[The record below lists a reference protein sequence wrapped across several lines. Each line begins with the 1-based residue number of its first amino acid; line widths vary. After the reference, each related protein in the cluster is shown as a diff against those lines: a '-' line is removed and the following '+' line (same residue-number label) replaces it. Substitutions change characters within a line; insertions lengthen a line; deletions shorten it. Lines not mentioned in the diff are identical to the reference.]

1 MAKKTTNQISQKS
14 LDRSRG
20 VSLPNGNR
28 DVEQKENNIIS
39 GKLDEIVKTI
49 EKSYTNLTS
58 KLDVVLSGINSRP
71 DGQLGDSGA
80 MSVMSIVSGGKD
92 VSSSTK
98 FESIK
103 SDIKNMSSLWKK
115 SMTTFNKVKS
125 EDYSNAYSRLANGV
139 VNVSIVGDITKKN
152 NKESSKSQVVEL
164 GNATLNELK
173 SNTYNIDVALSI
185 KGNNNTKVML
195 GAFIDDLEKIVKI
208 KNLEQIKAQLDNI
221 GNIVPKYKEI
231 VKDVNNIGNQKVNAM
246 PIGDLFS
253 SLNSLGSLDTRGIK
267 QLKKNLRT
275 IYWMTTKSN
284 LMTKV
289 GITSKGL
296 ISAVIEN
303 LKERSKE
310 ADNVYKKIGALNAFM
325 KMVYDLGDTSDVTT
339 KRIWQTRLALNSLL
353 TIYDTKGPLIDLIEE
368 IKEISKKVE
377 NTESIKLVQKFLS
390 IVSSIGSDI
399 DAKNIFKSQAVIL
412 GVALEGLLSEMAVKS
427 WKNVNTDSL
436 KTTTKDG
443 GRISLVKEMISS
455 LATVN
460 DKDLDEISKKFVKFA
475 KAMTYASISG
485 KLSKEGIVGVNKITE
500 FVKNL
505 KKIPEEFNKVDKD
518 GDILAV
524 SMNDPELVKAIDMSA
539 SMMANLAK
547 VALAA
552 SVTGVVSSMASI
564 GMASISTLIDDIRSL
579 ISKLEDDKE
588 PLCVKDDT
596 VDKIE
601 SIKKMMKSL
610 MELSLYGAAVAPVA
624 PLGIVGFWA
633 LSQEAKFIKKMLSR
647 LDEID
652 VDEDLTNKMKQV
664 GLITAIAGG
673 LLIGAGVIGMAVI
686 KMMPEIIGFAIML
699 SPFILAVIG
708 AFNLATKDID
718 QAKDNVSE
726 FSTLIVSAGMTLV
739 LGGIVGKFVK
749 FEDLFKFISGVS
761 LLILGT
767 IASYRLALRHIGK
780 NVRGFVKQSVEPFS
794 TLILV
799 SGATLA
805 YGSLITSFVSIEN
818 IATFSVSLAFL
829 IFGVTYAYA
838 KSGENIEKS
847 LEISDSFLKLIMISG
862 AVLATGAL
870 VTSLVS
876 PGSVIGF
883 SFALALLVGSVTA
896 VYALSSKYI
905 KDAIQGAEEFAVL
918 IGISSLSMLV
928 GGMMIIK
935 NPWLLLTM
943 PVFGLLLGL
952 FVFLVRMAY
961 SGSDFVMNMIGAKF
975 GGKDLP
981 GVKSSI
987 DDAKEFAILVAVSAA
1002 TMLIGG
1008 GVVAKFGWDFF
1019 WGAIGFAID
1028 LGIFLAL
1035 VGGAYRI
1042 ASMAIGGRKGIVM
1055 ADEFMMIVT
1064 TSAATLVI
1072 GGLLMMIPGMKS
1084 ATVDFAL
1091 TLSLFILGVCAAYG
1105 IAGKL
1110 LGNKGVALGY
1120 QLSVLIG
1127 VSAITLLIAGL
1138 VMMNNPGIED
1148 YIWSF
1153 IKTDLVLVGG
1163 MALILGLLG
1172 KFGKDLTK
1180 GTLALVVIIGSV
1192 WLTSLVFREIV
1203 KIVDMLDGR
1212 FGQLWGVV
1220 GSMFGILGLFTAGI
1234 VGLGALMMTGVGALA
1249 FGAGVAALLVLNAA
1263 IGTTILVMMGIVKL
1277 IDMMSKIKEPIDMD
1291 VLLGNV
1297 KCVVEMV
1304 GAVAPL
1310 ANPLLMATTIAA
1322 CATISSLGMAIS
1334 SISKAIQDY
1343 ANLKVPVYD
1352 ENGNQTGYRNISTDD
1367 FDNAATNIKTIITT
1381 IGGAIQDTYK
1391 ENPSMFSNGLV
1402 GDLLGMDTPFTRVV
1416 KSFTGM
1422 GKMISKIAEGVK
1434 EMAELRVPIYKGTDK
1449 VGYRQLVDED
1459 FNSAARNVETIIL
1472 TLGAAVIKTYEDAP
1486 EGMFDSGWLGNMIGQ
1501 KTPFGRVV
1509 TGVTGL
1515 GKMISGIAKG
1525 VKDMAELRVP
1535 VYDNNGKQVGSRQLD
1550 VTDFVSAAVH
1560 TQLIVSCLGNAIL
1573 SLGSNEN
1580 TKWMFE
1586 DHSRFI
1592 KDGKG
1597 SRFSQIVTALTGI
1610 GKLMSE
1616 TAQGVKDVASLRIQ
1630 KYDENGKILKG
1641 QYEKIDPKDLLPNG
1655 GVYKHVQGMLSV
1667 LPGAIMQLYEEHDD
1681 WFKDSSWFTNDG
1693 STSPFAK
1700 VKACLGG
1707 LGKILS
1713 EAITSIKNVQD
1724 LKYDQKTLNWISGKV
1739 KIIIRSIPQAIQ
1751 DATMDKD
1758 GNLLD
1763 MFEDEKVYDG
1773 ISKAY
1778 NKYTTILDDI
1788 VKSYFS
1794 INKLIKEF
1802 DKDVDIHV
1810 LNKTI
1815 DAILTQ
1821 LPFSISRG
1829 MKRMSGIDEKIEKN
1843 LTTRFQTYSSTI
1855 GEAID
1860 VYRKINKF
1868 RKKIVEDQVKDTEG
1882 DPITSLSTMQSD
1894 MFDGIVKALSK
1905 LNEHTLESMK
1915 GFAASAQVYKIGMT
1929 HLFDTYNSAP
1939 KDQKSYDLAINAIK
1953 NVNVEIGKVKNT
1965 QAFKTETEDVSK
1977 FTKTINALDTNKATT
1992 FTNLVT
1998 ALDSMARRLG
2008 GLDKLTNALANR
2020 LAVVLDKLVREL
2032 QISAKTINKAD
2043 EMQRKRHA
2051 AIKESIKQISTLLNK
2066 PVEVK
2071 VTQEQ
2076 QDMSADGGMTQDT
2089 AGNVANDSEMNP
2101 TPAGSTGK

>member
-1 MAKKTTNQISQKS
+1 MPKKTNNQISQKS

-49 EKSYTNLTS
+49 EKSYSNLTS

-71 DGQLGDSGA
+71 DGQLGDSSA

-103 SDIKNMSSLWKK
+103 SDIKNMSNLWKK
-115 SMTTFNKVKS
+115 SMTTFNKVKPDEYAS
-125 EDYSNAYSRLANGV
+125 AYSRLANGI

-152 NKESSKSQVVEL
+152 NKESNKSQMVEL
-164 GNATLNELK
+164 GDATLNAIK
-173 SNTYNIDVALSI
+173 SNTYDINVTLSI
-185 KGNNNTKVML
+185 KDNKSKVML
-195 GAFIDDLEKIVKI
+195 SAFIDDLEKIANIKNPNQINDQLGKI
-208 KNLEQIKAQLDNI
+208 KD
-221 GNIVPKYKEI
+221 IVPKYKDI
-231 VKDVNNIGNQKVNAM
+231 VNSINEIGNQKINVF

-253 SLNSLGSLDTRGIK
+253 SLNSLGSLDTKGIK

-284 LMTKV
+284 LLTNV
-289 GITSKGL
+289 GVTSKGL
-296 ISAVIEN
+296 IFAVLEN
-303 LKERSKE
+303 LKERSEEVK
-310 ADNVYKKIGALNAFM
+310 DVYKKIGALNAFM
-325 KMVYDLGDTSDVTT
+325 KMVYDLGDTSEVTT
-339 KRIWQTRLALNSLL
+339 RRIWQTRLALNSLL
-353 TIYDTKGPLIDLIEE
+353 TIYDTKGPLVDLIEE

-377 NTESIKLVQKFLS
+377 NTENIKLVQKFLS
-390 IVSSIGSDI
+390 ITSSIGSDI
-399 DAKNIFKSQAVIL
+399 DVKNILKSQSVIL

-427 WKNVNTDSL
+427 WKNVNIDSL
-436 KTTTKDG
+436 KTTTREG
-443 GRISLVKEMISS
+443 GRISLIKDMVSS

-518 GDILAV
+518 GNILAV

-539 SMMANLAK
+539 SMMTNLAK
-547 VALAA
+547 AALAA

-564 GMASISTLIDDIRSL
+564 GMSSISELIDDIRDL
-579 ISKLEDDKE
+579 IRKLENDKD

-596 VDKIE
+596 IDKIE

-610 MELSLYGAAVAPVA
+610 MELSLCGAAVAPVA

-633 LSQEAKFIKKMLSR
+633 LSQESKFIKKMLSR
-647 LDEID
+647 LDEIE
-652 VDEDLTNKMKQV
+652 VDKDLTNKVKQV

-673 LLIGAGVIGMAVI
+673 LLIGAGVLGMAII
-686 KMMPEIIGFAIML
+686 KMTPEIIGFAIML
-699 SPFILAVIG
+699 SPFILTVIG
-708 AFNLATKDID
+708 SFNLATRNLKN
-718 QAKDNVSE
+718 AKENAES
-726 FSTLIVSAGMTLV
+726 FSTLIVSAGMTLI
-739 LGGIVGKFVK
+739 LGGIVGKFVNVG
-749 FEDLFKFISGVS
+749 DLVMFISGVS

-767 IASYRLALRHIGK
+767 ISAYRLALKNIG
-780 NVRGFVKQSVEPFS
+780 NDVNGFIKESVEPFS
-794 TLILV
+794 MLILA

-805 YGSLITSFVSIEN
+805 YGSLMTSFVSIED
-818 IATFSVSLAFL
+818 IATFSASLAL
-829 IFGVTYAYA
+829 LMLGVTYSYA
-838 KSGENIEKS
+838 NASKSIEKS
-847 LEISDSFLKLIMISG
+847 LEVSDSFLKLIMISG

-883 SFALALLVGSVTA
+883 SFALALLVGSVTGI
-896 VYALSSKYI
+896 YALSSKYI
-905 KDAIQGAEEFAVL
+905 KDAIQGAEEFGIL

-928 GGMMIIK
+928 GGMMIMK
-935 NPWLLLTM
+935 NPWLMLGIFG
-943 PVFGLLLGL
+943 FGLLLGL

-961 SGSDFVMNMIGAKF
+961 SGSDFVMGMIGAKF

-981 GVKSSI
+981 GIKSSI
-987 DDAKEFAILVAVSAA
+987 DDAKEFAILVAISAA

-1008 GVVAKFGWDFF
+1008 GVVATFGWDFF
-1019 WGAIGFAID
+1019 FGAIGFALD

-1055 ADEFMMIVT
+1055 ADEFMMIVA

-1084 ATVDFAL
+1084 ATIDFAL
-1091 TLSLFILGVCAAYG
+1091 TLSLFILGVCGAYG

-1127 VSAITLLIAGL
+1127 VSAITLLVAGL

-1148 YIWSF
+1148 YIWTF
-1153 IKTDLVLVGG
+1153 IKTDLVLIGG

-1180 GTLALVVIIGSV
+1180 GALALVGIIGTI
-1192 WLTSLVFREIV
+1192 WLTSLVFKGIV

-1220 GSMFGILGLFTAGI
+1220 GSMFGILTLFTGGI
-1234 VGLGALMMTGVGALA
+1234 IALGVLIATGVGGIA
-1249 FGAGVAALLVLNAA
+1249 FGLGVAALLTLNTA
-1263 IGTTILVMMGIVKL
+1263 IGVTVLVMIGIVKL
-1277 IDMMSKIKEPIDMD
+1277 IDMMSKIKEPIDMNI
-1291 VLLGNV
+1291 LLGNV

-1304 GAVAPL
+1304 EAVAPL

-1322 CATISSLGMAIS
+1322 CATISSLGMTIS
-1334 SISKAIQDY
+1334 TISKAIQDY
-1343 ANLKVPVYD
+1343 ADLKVPVYD
-1352 ENGNQTGYRNISTDD
+1352 ENGKQTGYRNISTDD
-1367 FDNAATNIKTIITT
+1367 FDNAAANIKTIITT

-1391 ENPSMFSNGLV
+1391 ENPSMFSNGFV

-1416 KSFTGM
+1416 KACTGM

-1449 VGYRQLVDED
+1449 VGYRQLTDTD
-1459 FNSAARNVETIIL
+1459 FNSAAVNVSTIIL
-1472 TLGAAVIKTYEDAP
+1472 TLGQAVIDTYNKAP

-1515 GKMISGIAKG
+1515 GKMISVIAKG

-1535 VYDNNGKQVGSRQLD
+1535 TYDANGKQIGSRELN
-1550 VTDFVSAAVH
+1550 TNDFILAAVH
-1560 TQLIVSCLGNAIL
+1560 TQMIVSCLGNAIL
-1573 SLGSNEN
+1573 SLGSNKE
-1580 TKWMFE
+1580 TSWMFE
-1586 DHSRFI
+1586 DHSKFI

-1597 SRFSQIVTALTGI
+1597 SRFYGVVTALTGI

-1641 QYEKIDPKDLLPNG
+1641 QYEKIDPKDLLPG
-1655 GVYKHVQGMLSV
+1655 GSVYQHVQGMLGV

-1681 WFKDSSWFTNDG
+1681 WFKDSGWFTNDG

-1700 VKACLGG
+1700 VKSCLGG
-1707 LGKILS
+1707 LGKILA

-1724 LKYDQKTLNWISGKV
+1724 LKYNQDMLSEISEKI
-1739 KIIIRSIPQAIQ
+1739 KIIIRSVPQAIQ

-1758 GNLLD
+1758 KNLLD
-1763 MFEDEKVYDG
+1763 MFDDEDVYDS

-1778 NKYTTILDDI
+1778 SKYTAILNNI

-1829 MKRMSGIDEKIEKN
+1829 MKKMSGIDEKIEKN

-1860 VYRKINKF
+1860 VYRKINNF
-1868 RKKIVEDQVKDTEG
+1868 RKKIVEDQVKDTKS
-1882 DPITSLSTMQSD
+1882 DPITSLSKMQGD
-1894 MFDGIVKALSK
+1894 MLDGIVQALAK

-1977 FTKTINALDTNKATT
+1977 FTKTINSLDTSKATT

-2008 GLDKLTNALANR
+2008 GLDKLTNALANK

-2051 AIKESIKQISTLLNK
+2051 AIKESIRQISTLLNK

-2076 QDMSADGGMTQDT
+2076 QDMGADGGMTQDT
-2089 AGNVANDSEMNP
+2089 GGSVANDSEMNT